1 MRPQDP
7 AQAET
12 RLLADTTVLLEL
24 PSDALAMLDL
34 PPAMSRAER
43 LTLVLADQRSRWLAG
58 SPVETERYLVEMP
71 ELAEDRASRLTVVE
85 GEVRARR
92 AAGAA
97 STLADFRGRFPD
109 LHDELTVI
117 FEAAGDR
124 PDSGARPSG
133 GSDDPTEA
141 YGVVGPDGVY
151 TERTIHEFIGR
162 YQILRIIGQGGF
174 GLVYL
179 ARDELLGRPVAI
191 KVPRLDRVTREEDV
205 DAFLRE
211 ARILAGLDH
220 ENIVPVY
227 DVGRTRDGLCFV
239 VSKWIDGESLTEGPG
254 GDGEP
259 RLGSP
264 RWSPRSPRRWHHA
277 HQRGLVHRDV
287 KPSNVL
293 MDAATKPYLT
303 DFGLALREEDFAQ
316 GAAVA
321 GHAGLHES
329 RAGPRAN
336 GTGSMPGPISSAW
349 GSSCSS

>member
-58 SPVETERYLVEMP
+58 SPVETERYLVEVP
-71 ELAEDRASRLTVVE
+71 ELAEDRASRLAVVE

-109 LHDELTVI
+109 LHEELTVI

-124 PDSGARPSG
+124 SGLRRPSVR

-239 VSKWIDGESLTEGPG
+239 VSKWIDGESLTRGAL
-254 GDGEP
+254 GETANP
-259 RLGSP
+259 VRIALLVAAVAEALA
-264 RWSPRSPRRWHHA
+264 HA

-293 MDAATKPYLT
+293 LDAATKPYLT
-303 DFGLALREEDFAQ
+303 DFGLALREEDFAP
-316 GAAVA
+316 GR
-321 GHAGLHES
+321 GGGRDAGLHES
-329 RAGPRAN
+329 RAGPRGMA
-336 GTGSMPGPISSAW
+336 PG
-349 GSSCSS
+349 